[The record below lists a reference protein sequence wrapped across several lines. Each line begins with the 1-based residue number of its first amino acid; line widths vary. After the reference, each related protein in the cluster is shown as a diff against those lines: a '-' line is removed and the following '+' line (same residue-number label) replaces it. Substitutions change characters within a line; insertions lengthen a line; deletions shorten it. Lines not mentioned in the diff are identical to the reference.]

1 MKIELIAL
9 ESRIDIIELYRTKL
23 IIAEFRMER
32 IAFVNVI
39 DSLESELAAFW
50 IKIEWLK
57 TELTAVETELTP
69 FEKQTLPLLK
79 IGTDSCCQSNDSF
92 KT

>member
-1 MKIELIAL
+1 LKIELIAL

-39 DSLESELAAFW
+39 DSLESELAAF
-50 IKIEWLK
+50 
-57 TELTAVETELTP
+57 
-69 FEKQTLPLLK
+69 
-79 IGTDSCCQSNDSF
+79 
-92 KT
+92 